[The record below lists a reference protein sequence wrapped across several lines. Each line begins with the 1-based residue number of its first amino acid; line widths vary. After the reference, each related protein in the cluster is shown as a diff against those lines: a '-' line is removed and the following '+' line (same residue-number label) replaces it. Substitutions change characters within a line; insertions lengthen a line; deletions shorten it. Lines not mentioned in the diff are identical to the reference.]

1 MVAIIVTDVD
11 DGCGDD
17 FSGDCLVC
25 FEKSLYLRMMKLNR
39 VSIKREKD
47 HKI

>member
-1 MVAIIVTDVD
+1 MVTKIVTGID
-11 DGCGDD
+11 DGSGDD
-17 FSGDCLVC
+17 FSRDCLAC

>member
-1 MVAIIVTDVD
+1 MVTKIVTGID